1 VTEDDHNPNR
11 PAVRTPAELNTT
23 VKGDA
28 PSRVYFTEEM
38 KGYVTFGET
47 DYDRGFRKGKE
58 DNTFLMFHL
67 TITAEDV
74 GRFLADSRHEASAVG
89 YVRCPA
95 LGGDMPVEKGI
106 FNLFVDYRGRLDKRM
121 IYRLYLRNEKE
132 GPLTLSGFKVIQED
146 PSQDVWA
153 DTTTLFTKI
162 LRGHV
167 GPEEEATAEVLATGI
182 IHIYHRD
189 FLRQITTIRVEA
201 PTLHERTEAWVHF
214 GKAFF
219 GPLWEVYG
227 SRVAGGQ
234 TRTIRY
240 PRTEDENLRE
250 IPLYTHEGVQ
260 NAAHETITFNT
271 EDDLG
276 LSFERFTRAECDD
289 VVMIAHGLTTSTD
302 MFIMPEHY
310 NLVSY
315 LLDNGFTDVWS
326 LDFRMSNRHSYNLIR
341 HRMTLDDI
349 ALFDYPAA
357 IATMRERIGDR
368 RIHVICH
375 CLGSVSFMMSLFGKA
390 VDGIASTIA
399 NSVALTPRVPRWSHI
414 KLYVAPAFVEYVLG
428 YPYLNP
434 LWSYDPGLSS
444 GKIFSKVNSRF
455 HRECNVPACHMLSLM
470 WGSGHPALYSHENLK
485 EVTHRRGGDL
495 YGGTSMNYYRHV
507 RKMVRAGRAV
517 KYDPS
522 DPKYDRLPDD
532 YLQYAREIETPV
544 LFMTGESNRVFT
556 DSNVYCYQ
564 KLEEL
569 VPGRHE
575 LHLFPNYGHQ
585 DVFMGK
591 NNHIDI
597 FPRLLEFLSKHAEP
611 RPMTRPE
618 RREQPV

>member
-1 VTEDDHNPNR
+1 VTEDGHNRNR
-11 PAVRTPAELNTT
+11 PAVGTPAEPHTES
-23 VKGDA
+23 DA

-58 DNTFLMFHL
+58 DDTFLMFHL

-74 GRFLADSRHEASAVG
+74 GRFLVDPRHEASAVG

-132 GPLTLSGFKVIQED
+132 GPITLSGFKVIQED
-146 PSQDVWA
+146 PGQDVWA
-153 DTTTLFTKI
+153 DTTTLFTKL

-189 FLRQITTIRVEA
+189 FLKQITTIRVEA
-201 PTLHERTEAWVHF
+201 PTLLEKNEAWLQF

-234 TRTIRY
+234 TRTIKY
-240 PRTEDENLRE
+240 PSAEDGNLRE

-260 NAAHETITFNT
+260 NAAHETISFNT

-326 LDFRMSNRHSYNLIR
+326 LDFRMSNRHSYNLTR
-341 HRMTLDDI
+341 HRMTMDDI

-375 CLGSVSFMMSLFGKA
+375 CLGSVSFTMSLFGKA

-399 NSVALTPRVPRWSHI
+399 NSVALTPRVPRWSHL
-414 KLYVAPAFVEYVLG
+414 KLYAAPPFVEYVLG

-434 LWSYDPGLSS
+434 LWSYDPGIST
-444 GKIFSKVNSRF
+444 GKIFSKINSRF

-470 WGSGHPALYSHENLK
+470 WGSGHPALYSHENLL

-532 YLQYAREIETPV
+532 YFQYAREIETPV
-544 LFMTGESNRVFT
+544 LFMTGEANRVFT

-575 LHLFPNYGHQ
+575 LHVFPNYGHQ

-591 NNHIDI
+591 NNHIDV
-597 FPRLLEFLSKHAEP
+597 FPRLVEFLNKHAEP
-611 RPMTRPE
+611 RPVTRSE

>member
-1 VTEDDHNPNR
+1 MTEDGHNRNR
-11 PAVRTPAELNTT
+11 PAVGTPAEPHTES
-23 VKGDA
+23 DA

-58 DNTFLMFHL
+58 GDTFLMFHL

-74 GRFLADSRHEASAVG
+74 GRFLVDPRHEASAVG

-132 GPLTLSGFKVIQED
+132 GPITLSGFKVIQED
-146 PSQDVWA
+146 PGQDVWA
-153 DTTTLFTKI
+153 DTTTLFTKL

-189 FLRQITTIRVEA
+189 FLKQITTIRVEA
-201 PTLHERTEAWVHF
+201 PTLLERNEAWLQF

-234 TRTIRY
+234 TRTIKY
-240 PRTEDENLRE
+240 PSAENGNLRE

-260 NAAHETITFNT
+260 NAAHETISFNT

-326 LDFRMSNRHSYNLIR
+326 LDFRMSNRHSYNLTR
-341 HRMTLDDI
+341 HRMTMDDI

-375 CLGSVSFMMSLFGKA
+375 CLGSVSFTMSLFGKA

-399 NSVALTPRVPRWSHI
+399 NSVALTPRVPRWSHL
-414 KLYVAPAFVEYVLG
+414 KLYAAPPFVEYVLG

-434 LWSYDPGLSS
+434 LWSYDPGIST
-444 GKIFSKVNSRF
+444 GKIFSKINSRF

-470 WGSGHPALYSHENLK
+470 WGSGHPALYSHENLL

-522 DPKYDRLPDD
+522 DRKYDRLPDD
-532 YLQYAREIETPV
+532 YFQYAREIETPV
-544 LFMTGESNRVFT
+544 LFMTGEANRVFT

-575 LHLFPNYGHQ
+575 LHVFPNYGHQ

-597 FPRLLEFLSKHAEP
+597 FPRLVEFLNKHAEP
-611 RPMTRPE
+611 RLATQSH
-618 RREQPV
+618 REQPV